1 MGNIELADFTSP
13 RRGRSRQASR
23 GAKKRGGGLNLCGSY
38 AGLPESGGVN
48 GGTVTSHLRCAP
60 GGPCCGP
67 RSDAPESSNG
77 ISKWSSVIH
86 MLVHPGC
93 SSGHTNCEDRS
104 DASGGVGRITPMSE
118 ENLNVSSAM
127 LHLVADFILIGA
139 VALFKRFYVALRRDC
154 SHEGVA
160 GVT

>member
-60 GGPCCGP
+60 GGPSC
-67 RSDAPESSNG
+67 
-77 ISKWSSVIH
+77 
-86 MLVHPGC
+86 
-93 SSGHTNCEDRS
+93 GHTNCEDRS

-127 LHLVADFILIGA
+127 LHLVADVLRGVTILISAIVIEFFDVSDPGKADAVCALFVAGFILIGA
-139 VALFKRFYVALRRDC
+139 VALFKRFYV
-154 SHEGVA
+154 
-160 GVT
+160 